1 MTEFVKQAVFFGGAF
16 TLILSLGALIRPA
29 RTLAN
34 LSLAILCISTSVM
47 YLYLYLMLAGI
58 VLSPPLLNHMYVP
71 WVYFLGPAMY
81 VLFMSTIKEGYVFN
95 RNRLMFIPG
104 AALFAILPICY
115 LLDPSLFQASPLQ
128 YFSSQETGLAERFL
142 ILGFLINGFYYF
154 TIFIRSIRVF
164 RPDSL
169 RREPGARVMLGV
181 LIVSGM
187 LTSLVV
193 AAYIFRSFATLL
205 WSAFAMTLFTSASY
219 LAAQRVPS
227 IFQRIGP
234 AVREAYRNSRLSSVD
249 VDALDHRLNQLMSL
263 DKVYHEEDLTLAK
276 LAEILEIKP
285 HQLSEF
291 LNTRRQM
298 NFSRFINT
306 YRAEEAARIL
316 LKERDANVLSV
327 AFQVGFN
334 SKATFNL
341 AFKSILGVSPRE
353 FVRDAEQGSKDRLRQ
368 ARRSRQKA
376 EKAER
381 PGS

>member
-1 MTEFVKQAVFFGGAF
+1 
-16 TLILSLGALIRPA
+16 
-29 RTLAN
+29 
-34 LSLAILCISTSVM
+34 M
-47 YLYLYLMLAGI
+47 YLYLYLMLADI
-58 VLSPPLLNHMYVP
+58 VLSPSLLNHMYVP

-81 VLFMSTIKEGYVFN
+81 VLFMSTIEEGYVFK
-95 RNRLMFIPG
+95 RNRLMFVPG
-104 AALFAILPICY
+104 FALFAILPLCY
-115 LLDPSLFQASPLQ
+115 LINPTLFQASPLE
-128 YFSSQETGLAERFL
+128 YFSSNETGLAEKFL
-142 ILGFLINGFYYF
+142 ILGFLINGIYYL
-154 TIFIRSIRVF
+154 TIFVRSLRVF
-164 RPDSL
+164 HPASL
-169 RREPGARVMLGV
+169 TREPGARVMLGV
-181 LIVSGM
+181 LLGSGT
-187 LTSLVV
+187 LTSFVV
-193 AAYIFRSFATLL
+193 AAYAFRSFPILL

-219 LAAQRVPS
+219 LASQRVPS
-227 IFQRIGP
+227 IFQRLGP
-234 AVREAYRNSRLSSVD
+234 VVREAYRNSRLSSVD

-298 NFSRFINT
+298 NFSRFVNT

-353 FVRDAEQGSKDRLRQ
+353 FVRDAEQGGKDRLRQ
-368 ARRSRQKA
+368 VRRARQKA
-376 EKAER
+376 IR

>member
-1 MTEFVKQAVFFGGAF
+1 MTEFFTQTVFFGGAF
-16 TLILSLGALIRPA
+16 TFLLSIGALIRPV

-34 LSLAILCISTSVM
+34 VSLAVLSISTSVM

-58 VLSPPLLNHMYVP
+58 VLSPAIWNHMYVP
-71 WVYFLGPAMY
+71 WVYFLGPGMY
-81 VLFMSTIKEGYVFN
+81 VLFMSTIKEGYVFQ
-95 RNRLMFIPG
+95 RNRLMFLPG
-104 AALFAILPICY
+104 FALFAILPICY
-115 LLDPSLFQASPLQ
+115 LVNPALFQSSPLE
-128 YFSSQETGLAERFL
+128 YFSSKETGLSEGFL
-142 ILGFLINGFYYF
+142 ILGFLINGIYYF
-154 TIFIRSIRVF
+154 AIFLRSLRVF
-164 RPDSL
+164 RLESL

-181 LIVSGM
+181 LLGSGT
-187 LTSLVV
+187 LTSFVV
-193 AAYIFRSFATLL
+193 AAYIFRSFSTLL
-205 WSAFAMTLFTSASY
+205 WSAFAMVLFTAASY
-219 LAAQRVPS
+219 LASQRVPS

-298 NFSRFINT
+298 NFSRFVNT

-341 AFKSILGVSPRE
+341 AFKSILGVSPRD
-353 FVRDAEQGSKDRLRQ
+353 FVRDAEQGSRERLRQ
-368 ARRSRQKA
+368 ARRTRQ
-376 EKAER
+376 KAER